1 MLSRLTGT
9 LESIAENTATLVV
22 SDSAYELLLPA
33 YLAERLASRVGERL
47 TLTTLQYLDS
57 RDQGATFTPRLL
69 GFAAPR
75 DRAFFELFTTV
86 KGIGNRKAMRA
97 MAREPAVIA
106 RAIAERDI
114 KGLQALPEIGKRLA
128 ETIIAELH
136 GKVEPYLSDTET
148 TRLNAAAAGRP
159 NIIEPKLTGPAEEAV
174 AVLMNLGETRAD
186 ALRLIAKAIER
197 LQDSSAAAGNSA
209 TPPTADQ
216 LVASVFAAR

>member
-1 MLSRLTGT
+1 MLSRLSGT

-22 SDSAYELLLPA
+22 GDSAYELLLPA
-33 YLAERLASRVGERL
+33 YLAERLASRAGERV

-97 MAREPAVIA
+97 MAQEPASIA
-106 RAIAERDI
+106 RAIAERDV

-136 GKVEPYLSDTET
+136 GKVEPYLSEAET
-148 TRLNAAAAGRP
+148 ARLNTSLTARP
-159 NIIEPKLTGPAEEAV
+159 AVVEPKLTGPAEEAV
-174 AVLMNLGETRAD
+174 AVLVNLGETRGD

-197 LQDSSAAAGNSA
+197 LEATGASS
-209 TPPTADQ
+209 TPLTADQ
-216 LVASVFAAR
+216 LVSSVFAAR